1 MYTVYI
7 DDKVAYS
14 PLLANE
20 GYSIMAG
27 KVITELNKAGSFDF
41 SFPPDNVMYDDIQKL
56 KSIVRVVSSDK
67 PAYVLKN
74 TEKTYETSKTSIPTT
89 VIYRTVVIDDE
100 TGEITLDDA
109 LNDDGTSTYEIYSNY
124 KTYSYFYGDRAD
136 GKQDNKVYKFT
147 SISRTTSGSSGGITI
162 AFYSYTYYLQEAE
175 KVALESEIFMGRV
188 LHDKKGFYK
197 SKEVYCE
204 GQLAFLLDSVQRPY
218 LFQGDVPEL
227 FSQFISNHNDQVDSW
242 KQFRVGNVTVT
253 DPNDYINRESS
264 QYPNTFDE
272 MQAKLVDLL
281 GGYLVPRL
289 QNGVRYI
296 DYLEEPGK
304 RNSQVIEFGKNL
316 LDITEYITAED
327 VFTVLIPL
335 GAKLKDEEGNETG
348 RLTIE
353 SVNDGKDYIESEL
366 GISLFGRIVRTK
378 EWDDITIADNLLR
391 AGNAHLES
399 AIEMAVSIV
408 IKAYDLHIAD
418 VEAELICVGDDVRVI
433 SPPHG
438 IDAFFRCTRIELDL
452 LEPGNSVYTFGFSF
466 TTLTEQLHKALKRG

>member
-27 KVITELNKAGSFDF
+27 KVITELNKAGSFEF
-41 SFPPDNVMYDDIQKL
+41 SFPPDNVMYDDFQKL
-56 KSIVRVVSSDK
+56 KSIVRVVSIDK
-67 PAYVLKN
+67 PSYELKN
-74 TEKTYETSKTSIPTT
+74 TEKTNKTMQSSIPTT
-89 VIYRTVVIDDE
+89 VLYRTAVIDEE

-109 LNDDGTSTYEIYSNY
+109 LDAAGTSAYEIYSNY
-124 KTYSYFYGDRAD
+124 KTYSYFYGDCTD
-136 GKQDNKVYKFT
+136 GKQDHKVYKFT
-147 SISRTTSGSSGGITI
+147 SISRTTSGV

-175 KVALESEIFMGRV
+175 KVAKEAEIFMGRV
-188 LHDKKGFYK
+188 LHENKGFYK
-197 SKEVYCE
+197 RKDIYCE

-218 LFQGDVPEL
+218 SFQGDVPEL
-227 FSQFISNHNDQVDSW
+227 FSQFINNHNDQVESW

-253 DPNDYINRESS
+253 DANDYINRESS
-264 QYPNTFDE
+264 QYPNTLE
-272 MQAKLVDLL
+272 EIKGKLVDLI

-289 QNGVRYI
+289 QNGIRHL
-296 DYLEEPGK
+296 DYLKDPGK
-304 RNSQVIEFGKNL
+304 KNSQVIEFGKNL

-335 GAKLKDEEGNETG
+335 GERLKDGEGNETG

-391 AGNAHLES
+391 AGDSHLES
-399 AIEMAVSIV
+399 VIEMAVSIV

-418 VEAELICVGDDVRVI
+418 VKAELICVGDDVRVI

-466 TTLTEQLHKALKRG
+466 TTLTEKLHKFLKKG

>member
-27 KVITELNKAGSFDF
+27 KVIVELNKTGSFEF
-41 SFPPDNVMYDDIQKL
+41 TLPPNNVMYDNVNKL
-56 KSIVRVVSSDK
+56 KSIVRVITGDK
-67 PAYVLKN
+67 PSYELKN
-74 TEKTYETSKTSIPTT
+74 TEKTYKTTQLSIPTT
-89 VIYRTVVIDDE
+89 VLYRTAIIDDE

-109 LNDDGTSTYEIYSNY
+109 LDAAGTSAYDIYRNY

-136 GKQDNKVYKFT
+136 GKQDHKVYKFT
-147 SISRTTSGSSGGITI
+147 SISRTTSSSSGGITL

-218 LFQGDVPEL
+218 SFQGDVPEL
-227 FSQFISNHNDQVDSW
+227 FSQFISSHNNQVDNW
-242 KQFRVGNVTVT
+242 KQFQVGNVTVT

-264 QYPNTFDE
+264 QYPNTLDE
-272 MQAKLVDLL
+272 LNEKLVDKL

-289 QNGVRYI
+289 QNGIRYL
-296 DYLEEPGK
+296 DYLKAPGK
-304 RNSQVIEFGKNL
+304 KNSQVIEFGKNL
-316 LDITEYITAED
+316 LDITEYITADE

-353 SVNDGKDYIESEL
+353 SVNEGKDYIENEL

-466 TTLTEQLHKALKRG
+466 TTLTEQLYKALKRG